1 MCKCVV
7 VDWLL
12 QKRHLLEDSN
22 QLDARRSALD
32 DDLEE
37 MEEDEEEGEF
47 KVGCGL
53 STSLAIFSIF
63 LPFLVCH
70 SYCSILCTKRC
81 GRVFPS

>member
-1 MCKCVV
+1 M
-7 VDWLL
+7 L

-47 KVGCGL
+47 KV
-53 STSLAIFSIF
+53 S
-63 LPFLVCH
+63 CH
-70 SYCSILCTKRC
+70 VIVPCH
-81 GRVFPS
+81 

>member
-1 MCKCVV
+1 MLVIC
-7 VDWLL
+7 LL

-47 KVGCGL
+47 KVGHGT
-53 STSLAIFSIF
+53 STSLAAFTYF
-63 LPFLVCH
+63 LHFLSVTVITVCFGQIRGVCQ
-70 SYCSILCTKRC
+70 YLYL
-81 GRVFPS
+81 GRL

>member
-1 MCKCVV
+1 MCNCVV
-7 VDWLL
+7 VYWLL

-70 SYCSILCTKRC
+70 SYCSTLWTKQC

>member
-1 MCKCVV
+1 MEWLVKQMLTVFCVSR
-7 VDWLL
+7 LSQRI

-47 KVGCGL
+47 RVSCF
-53 STSLAIFSIF
+53 STCVQFHI
-63 LPFLVCH
+63 H
-70 SYCSILCTKRC
+70 HYC
-81 GRVFPS
+81 

>member
-1 MCKCVV
+1 MCVFIHGVV
-7 VDWLL
+7 CLL

-47 KVGCGL
+47 KVNRDISYHQHGL
-53 STSLAIFSIF
+53 DRIT
-63 LPFLVCH
+63 
-70 SYCSILCTKRC
+70 CTQC
-81 GRVFPS
+81 IDVS